1 MALQTRQLRGKAIAE
16 KDSQVLRFDDC
27 LYKVASQS
35 GKGFYKIT
43 RSSKFGA
50 EWICLCPD
58 FTYRQ
63 VKCKHI
69 WAVEFSLAVRN
80 TVKENVVIPNIS
92 LTVCPNCGSKALIKR
107 GLRHNRYGDL
117 QRFLCKNCEKRFT
130 QNYGFEKLQ
139 ANPQAVT
146 TAMQLYFSG
155 ESLRNVQKF
164 LKLQGIAVS
173 HVTVYKWI
181 GKYVKLMDS
190 YLSKITPQVSDTWR
204 ADELYLKVKGDMKYL
219 FAVLDD
225 ETRFWIAREVA
236 DTKYAHDARQLFRA
250 AKVVAGKKPKTLITD
265 GLRTYQEAYTK
276 EYWTRD
282 TGDRTVHIRNIAFK
296 NQHNNNK
303 MDRFN
308 GEIRDR
314 EKIVRG
320 VKKAD
325 SPLLKGYQIYHNYIR
340 PHMGLDGQTP
350 ADKVGISVEG
360 EDKWLTLIQNAAD
373 RKRGEPPKAENR

>member
-303 MDRFN
+303 MERFN
-308 GEIRDR
+308 GPR
-314 EKIVRG
+314 EDCSR
-320 VKKAD
+320 
-325 SPLLKGYQIYHNYIR
+325 SQESRQPTTERLPNLPQLHTP
-340 PHMGLDGQTP
+340 PHGTGWTNTSRQ
-350 ADKVGISVEG
+350 S
-360 EDKWLTLIQNAAD
+360 
-373 RKRGEPPKAENR
+373 RHFS

>member
-303 MDRFN
+303 MERFN